1 MELED
6 VKAENVKSVD
16 DDYNHND
23 DDDDDD
29 VGPKCDGDR
38 ELQSRV

>member
-23 DDDDDD
+23 DDDDD

-38 ELQSRV
+38 KLQSRV

>member
-6 VKAENVKSVD
+6 VNAENVKSVH

-23 DDDDDD
+23 DDDDD
-29 VGPKCDGDR
+29 VGPKPDGDR
-38 ELQSRV
+38 KLQSRV

>member
-6 VKAENVKSVD
+6 VNAENVKSVH

-23 DDDDDD
+23 DDDD
-29 VGPKCDGDR
+29 VGPKPDGDR
-38 ELQSRV
+38 KLQSRV